1 MIQKQKKERRLVV
14 VTTERDTKKSN
25 YDDRGDTVGY
35 ILRKEWED
43 IIQGT
48 GDIPFVAWSS
58 EPESSNIYPQSVA
71 GSVSPM
77 NQLINLLVGSATTL
91 DYIKSLNMG
100 IVDQDALVIPAEGFE
115 LGAFAMFPVK
125 GNPTEAYTP
134 FNVQSS
140 SEIYNTINAFQTY
153 IDRSTNVSSILQGGS
168 QKGEQTFS
176 EVETLVNNS
185 LEQITSRNVARVAS
199 DIERADKILRASK
212 KIYNKLDPLV
222 LDTRGYSDESI
233 SIEFSFKALFGGK
246 EKYDFVCKSISQQE
260 KSIRTQQK
268 ANGILTL
275 LQLFPQNSQLQ
286 KMAST
291 MLLRNSGFET
301 DEIQR
306 VLEEQEQDNAQQK
319 ERLRE
324 KELLEI
330 QKAELANEQIDINN
344 RTAQS
349 GENSVQ

>member
-1 MIQKQKKERRLVV
+1 
-14 VTTERDTKKSN
+14 
-25 YDDRGDTVGY
+25 
-35 ILRKEWED
+35 
-43 IIQGT
+43 
-48 GDIPFVAWSS
+48 
-58 EPESSNIYPQSVA
+58 
-71 GSVSPM
+71 
-77 NQLINLLVGSATTL
+77 
-91 DYIKSLNMG
+91 MG

-349 GENSVQ
+349 EENSVQ